1 MNFWFTIREGFKG
14 FKRARLST
22 VITISSIV
30 FSHFLIG
37 MFLLISINV
46 DSWIGNLRSKLE
58 IEIFLDRTLSEDN
71 GQIIHSKVKKIKGIK
86 FSQFLSKEDAAKRF
100 EKEFGKNVYEILQSN
115 PLPASITVTLQPEF
129 QNARGAAEITKEL
142 SKIEGVEDVIYQKD
156 LIQIIDNYL
165 DIIYTSGIVIVVLL
179 ITITFILLYNTIRVT
194 IYGRRDIIE
203 IMKLVGAKKSFIK
216 RPFLIEGLLQGFLGA
231 AIASGAVFLAFKVI
245 VKTIYP
251 YLFIKPEIYII
262 IIVMGMLIGYM
273 ASMISVQKHL
283 ETV

>member
-58 IEIFLDRTLSEDN
+58 IEIFLDRTLNEN
-71 GQIIHSKVKKIKGIK
+71 EGQIIHNKVKKIKGIK
-86 FSQFLSKEDAAKRF
+86 LSQFLSKDDAAKRF

-129 QNARGAAEITKEL
+129 QNARGAAAITKEL
-142 SKIEGVEDVIYQKD
+142 SKIEGVEEVIYQKD

-231 AIASGAVFLAFKVI
+231 ALASTAVFVAVKVI
-245 VKTIYP
+245 VRTIYP

-262 IIVMGMLIGYM
+262 IIVMGMLIGFT
-273 ASMISVQKHL
+273 ASLISVQKHL